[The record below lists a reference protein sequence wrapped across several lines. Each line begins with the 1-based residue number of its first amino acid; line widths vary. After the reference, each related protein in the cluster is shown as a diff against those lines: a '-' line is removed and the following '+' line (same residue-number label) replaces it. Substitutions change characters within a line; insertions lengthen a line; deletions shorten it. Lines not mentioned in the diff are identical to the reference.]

1 MTDDDI
7 RHAEDD
13 DETAEEITVLISKTL
28 DGLADSVRVRDLCPQ
43 CVLLEMLV
51 QVAGVATVAGVTPGN
66 IVAAV
71 GEGLSALDDNEDV
84 PGSSHLH

>member
-13 DETAEEITVLISKTL
+13 DETAEEITSLIGKTL
-28 DGLADSVRVRDLCPQ
+28 NGVADSVRVHDFCPQ

-51 QVAGVATVAGVTPGN
+51 QVSGAATVAGVAPGN

-71 GEGLSALDDNEDV
+71 GEGLSAFEDNDYEAG
-84 PGSSHLH
+84 PSHLH